1 MSLTSPT
8 DNFECSDEEH
18 ERIGKKVQD
27 VIDKFDTSTFKID
40 NKINFATSMCNMPVE
55 NSTHTTSTGRLLRGS
70 TRKVTI
76 AVKGGAVCRLC
87 STDNVDL
94 NLRNDDNTFPSNA
107 PAENTDIQNPPLNSA
122 PSPTVTPSRQP
133 STSPSMSRAPSS
145 TPSVDP
151 SSAPSLSPWTVVV
164 HSIEAR
170 LARDIDKVLEDS
182 SEISCLSGASLDVS
196 VLLTALNGP
205 LQINCIAAAPLT
217 KIPTKAPVNPPTKYP
232 TKIPTKAPVKRP
244 TKSPTKM
251 PTKAPVMSPT
261 KYPTKIPTKAP
272 VKRPTKSPTKMP
284 TKYPTKYPTKMP
296 TKVPV

>member
-107 PAENTDIQNPPLNSA
+107 PAENTDIQNPPLIL
-122 PSPTVTPSRQP
+122 PHPQQLLPLVSPR
-133 STSPSMSRAPSS
+133 
-145 TPSVDP
+145 
-151 SSAPSLSPWTVVV
+151 
-164 HSIEAR
+164 R
-170 LARDIDKVLEDS
+170 LQVCLVLPHPHHPL
-182 SEISCLSGASLDVS
+182 ILHPHHRYHL
-196 VLLTALNGP
+196 GP
-205 LQINCIAAAPLT
+205 LLF
-217 KIPTKAPVNPPTKYP
+217 IP
-232 TKIPTKAPVKRP
+232 
-244 TKSPTKM
+244 
-251 PTKAPVMSPT
+251 
-261 KYPTKIPTKAP
+261 
-272 VKRPTKSPTKMP
+272 
-284 TKYPTKYPTKMP
+284 
-296 TKVPV
+296 